1 MKVVISG
8 NGLGSRV
15 LSLFLAQRPDLVQ
28 SITVI
33 EKSIEKK
40 NELLISNVIDPVFIG
55 LWGPSIHV
63 LRHLDVWKDLSHSKS
78 VVETSYRTVSGVRI
92 AKPRTN
98 LLLPDV
104 GVKRSL
110 TFINRSELLNAL
122 DKKCVSLINFAC
134 FMDLQLFY
142 ATT

>member
-15 LSLFLAQRPDLVQ
+15 LSLFLAQRPDIVQ
-28 SITVI
+28 SITIV
-33 EKSIEKK
+33 EKARERSEFSISP
-40 NELLISNVIDPVFIG
+40 NIIDPLFIG

-78 VVETSYRTVSGVRI
+78 VIETSYRTVDGVRI

-98 LLLPDV
+98 LSLPDI

-110 TFINRSELLNAL
+110 TFINRSELLHTL
-122 DKKCVSLINFAC
+122 DKKLVSSIIISRSMFW
-134 FMDLQLFY
+134 
-142 ATT
+142 

>member
-15 LSLFLAQRPDLVQ
+15 LSLLLAQRPDIVQ
-28 SITVI
+28 SITIV
-33 EKSIEKK
+33 EKARERSEFSISP
-40 NELLISNVIDPVFIG
+40 NTIDPLFIG

-78 VVETSYRTVSGVRI
+78 VIETSYRTVDGVRI

-98 LLLPDV
+98 LSLPDV

-110 TFINRSELLNAL
+110 TFINRSELLHTL
-122 DKKCVSLINFAC
+122 DKKLVSSIIIIRSMF
-134 FMDLQLFY
+134 
-142 ATT
+142 